1 MSENNVKED
10 IKENST
16 SVNKTQDFET
26 TDGAAEANV
35 GSEKKKN
42 KKSKHEI
49 KIEELEAEIKKLKE
63 ETKKDREAYL
73 LAKADLANVRKRVEE
88 NAIIDRK
95 YASLNLVSDLVG
107 PCDMLKKA
115 CAMQTDDVQMKNF
128 LIGFQM
134 ISNQIEEI
142 LKKDGLEEIAA
153 KDLAFD
159 ANVHQAISKEHV
171 EGVEP
176 GKVVEVLQY
185 GYKYKDR
192 IIKPAMVKVSE

>member
-134 ISNQIEEI
+134 ICMNI
-142 LKKDGLEEIAA
+142 
-153 KDLAFD
+153 
-159 ANVHQAISKEHV
+159 
-171 EGVEP
+171 
-176 GKVVEVLQY
+176 Y
-185 GYKYKDR
+185 
-192 IIKPAMVKVSE
+192 II